1 MSDKKDKNIAYY
13 EAIINKATNSIKGIA
28 DNIQEKTLHDYAV
41 TVKRLLIKDQ
51 LPITAAKTKGTY
63 YKYRAAWIGYFANE
77 IRSDLIRI
85 EEHKKTDF
93 ERWKKEVEDIKAT
106 LVYFEKVKPD
116 TEGKNLQL
124 ALDYDAALK
133 AGITPQFEYSNEW
146 REKAKR
152 EKIENQKRDLKA
164 RTRKL
169 PKGWRNKIF
178 QGAVDKGSKHLL
190 AIAVMS
196 CTGCRPQEFYNG
208 IDISLDEKKK
218 AIKFKILSA
227 KRKGESVEFRE
238 FSIQDTHSLAF
249 RYIQS
254 QLFFQR
260 KNTIKLQG
268 INLKALAADIT
279 RTSKKYFK
287 LKDQIAPYCFRHA
300 FSGDVHTIGLSAEG
314 IAQVLG
320 HSSDRTQSYYSHST
334 KHSSGRFSIQ
344 DIGST
349 EPVKSYRNQKL
360 EKLFDGQGQG
370 IRMK

>member
-1 MSDKKDKNIAYY
+1 MSDNKNKNIAYY
-13 EAIINKATNSIKGIA
+13 EDIINKATNSIKGIA

-208 IDISLDEKKK
+208 IDSVWMR
-218 AIKFKILSA
+218 
-227 KRKGESVEFRE
+227 KRKP
-238 FSIQDTHSLAF
+238 L
-249 RYIQS
+249 
-254 QLFFQR
+254 
-260 KNTIKLQG
+260 N
-268 INLKALAADIT
+268 
-279 RTSKKYFK
+279 SKY
-287 LKDQIAPYCFRHA
+287 
-300 FSGDVHTIGLSAEG
+300 
-314 IAQVLG
+314 
-320 HSSDRTQSYYSHST
+320 
-334 KHSSGRFSIQ
+334 
-344 DIGST
+344 
-349 EPVKSYRNQKL
+349 
-360 EKLFDGQGQG
+360 
-370 IRMK
+370 